1 MRARPASRVALAV
14 ATLLAL
20 GMGPSPTAA
29 EEPAEAP
36 NDAPVEPD
44 SLVVPEPEAPAA
56 RNPGEDINKLLRAE
70 FSILEALQELEMN
83 TARRTGELERLER
96 QEQVV
101 EDDLGEMAARFDRLT
116 AEVDTARAL
125 VQRRLRAMIQL
136 KRTEPYQV
144 LFASDTYERFLRRER
159 ALAAL
164 LEVDRHRIAGYR
176 EQLDAWRKSR
186 DDLERRRT
194 NLLRTRQDITH
205 TLQQLNWDREE
216 KAALL
221 DAVQERR
228 AFFTKVDQEMET
240 IDQDLREKVDELGD
254 PDRSRLWIE
263 ENKGKLMRPIW
274 KGKTIGRFGVRT
286 HRGFDTRTVHR
297 GIDIVPTGWSNDRVV
312 KVRSIYWG
320 YVAYVGWMRGLGRT
334 VIVDHT
340 RGYMSLYAHL
350 DQTAVEVGEKVKTGG
365 QIGTM
370 GDTASLHGKRLYLEL
385 RKNGQAVDPS
395 PWIR

>member
-1 MRARPASRVALAV
+1 MRTWPATCAV
-14 ATLLAL
+14 AAAIAILAFAA
-20 GMGPSPTAA
+20 GPTRAEDPARAA
-29 EEPAEAP
+29 DPAV
-36 NDAPVEPD
+36 NPD
-44 SLVVPEPEAPAA
+44 SLVVPAPLAPTP
-56 RNPGEDINKLLRAE
+56 RNPSEDINKLLRAE

-83 TARRTGELERLER
+83 TARREGELERLQR

-101 EDDLGEMAARFDRLT
+101 EDDLGQMAGRFDQLT
-116 AEVDTARAL
+116 GEVDRAREL

-159 ALAAL
+159 ALSAL
-164 LEVDRHRIAGYR
+164 LEVDRRRIAGYR

-186 DDLERRRT
+186 DDLERRRS
-194 NLLRTRQDITH
+194 NLVRTREGITH

-240 IDQDLREKVDELGD
+240 IDQDLREQVETLGD

-274 KGKTIGRFGVRT
+274 KGKIVGRFGVRT
-286 HRGFDTRTVHR
+286 HADFDTRTVHR
-297 GIDIVPTGWSNDRVV
+297 GIDIVPTGWSPDREVP
-312 KVRSIYWG
+312 VRSIYWG

-350 DQTAVEVGEKVKTGG
+350 GSSTVEVGEKVKTGG
-365 QIGTM
+365 KLGTM
-370 GDTASLHGKRLYLEL
+370 GDTASLNGPRLYLEL
-385 RKNGQAVDPS
+385 RKDGQAVDPK